1 MAKKKNKKEE
11 KKKFEYS
18 NEVVGIILILASII
32 GIGAYGPAGGFIRSF
47 AVFLVGNIYIFLLL
61 GVLIL
66 GGYLILKR
74 KMPDFGS
81 LRWIGFYIIVISFL
95 ILLHMKYIILNEQEG
110 SKIITE
116 TFNNLLVAFKSISA
130 ISNSGGGMIGAIF
143 TFMFYSLFRDG
154 TKIVVITLIV
164 IGVILL
170 FNTSIIDLFKKI
182 KLPKREK
189 KEKNTCKNDDE
200 EDERIHISST
210 KDIEKVSEKEA
221 IVDREIPIKTSSD
234 VSTPKVEEV
243 EKPTINLN
251 YKLPPISLLKL
262 SKGNNDKENV
272 ESVKQNIATLERV
285 LGDFEIPGKI
295 KECHI
300 GPSVT
305 QYELELKAGTK
316 VNKLLSIQKEIALNL
331 AAKDVRI
338 QAPIPGKSTI
348 GIELPNKVNSAVS
361 FREIL
366 SKLPEPNEKSI
377 LAVGLGK
384 DIMGSVKWAEI
395 NATPHLLIAG
405 ATGSGKSVCINC
417 IIASI
422 LMRTRPD
429 EVKLVMVDPKKVE
442 LSMYNGVPHLLTPV
456 VTDPK
461 KASIALKNIV
471 REMERRYQIF
481 EDTKC
486 KNIGAYNK
494 MCETNTDYVKMP
506 YIVFIIDE
514 LADLMLVAAKDVE
527 DSIMRITQ
535 MARAAG
541 IHLIVATQ
549 RPSTDVITGVV
560 KANIPS
566 RISFAVSSVFPPP
579 VLPGL
584 HSLHLPSAVSYKL
597 RYIFLHTALLTAH
610 TPIVRQNR
618 YRCRSQFLSPPD
630 ALLGNVPMHLD
641 VSSSSLPVPL
651 LLLVLQCPLETDGT
665 YLSVHLPASYGQG
678 RQYRLHILPPDSY
691 SQEVEHKSC
700 IVFHCLPVPS
710 GSSFPG
716 CHRFPV
722 KTHTLPAPA
731 HPFQQKQRY
740 GVGRSHKGFPA
751 VHSNPV
757 PHPGFPFGS
766 NISAPGKNCRWVKA
780 GKSSS

>member
-1 MAKKKNKKEE
+1 MPKKKKKKDEE

-18 NEVVGIILILASII
+18 NEVIGIILILASII
-32 GIGAYGPAGGFIRSF
+32 GIGAYGPAGNFIRAFSI
-47 AVFLVGNIYIFLLL
+47 FLVGNIYVFLLFGL
-61 GVLIL
+61 LLL

-74 KMPDFGS
+74 KMPNFSS

-95 ILLHMKYIILNEQEG
+95 VLLHVKYITLNTSEG
-110 SKIITE
+110 TKIITD
-116 TFNNLLVAFKSISA
+116 TFNNLLKAFDASSNKGLVDSLGYY
-130 ISNSGGGMIGAIF
+130 ISNSGGGMIGALF
-143 TFMFYSLFRDG
+143 TYLFYSLFKEG

-164 IGVILL
+164 IGTILL
-170 FNTSIIDLFKKI
+170 FNTSIIDLIKKI
-182 KLPKREK
+182 KLPKIHHEH
-189 KEKNTCKNDDE
+189 KEKEQKDNEE
-200 EDERIHISST
+200 EDKRIILPT
-210 KDIEKVSEKEA
+210 REIEKINEKEVVSEP
-221 IVDREIPIKTSSD
+221 DIPIKSAVSEVSSTSN
-234 VSTPKVEEV
+234 EEV
-243 EKPTINLN
+243 EKPEINLN
-251 YKLPPISLLKL
+251 YKLPPLTLLKVA
-262 SKGNNDKENV
+262 KAGNDKENI
-272 ESVKQNIATLERV
+272 EAVKQNIATLEKV
-285 LGDFEIPGKI
+285 LADFDIPGKI

-366 SKLPEPNEKSI
+366 SKLPAPSEKSI

-384 DIMGSVKWAEI
+384 DIMGTVKWAEI

-417 IIASI
+417 VIASI
-422 LMRTRPD
+422 LMRARPD

-471 REMERRYQIF
+471 VEMERRYQVF

-486 KNIGAYNK
+486 KNISAYNK
-494 MCETNTDYVKMP
+494 MCESNTDYVKMP

-566 RISFAVSSVFPPP
+566 RISFAVSSSIDSRTILDQTGAEKLLGKGDMLFKPMGENVPIRIQGAF
-579 VLPGL
+579 VSDEELQKIVDYTISQQKANYD
-584 HSLHLPSAVSYKL
+584 HSLTEDK
-597 RYIFLHTALLTAH
+597 
-610 TPIVRQNR
+610 
-618 YRCRSQFLSPPD
+618 
-630 ALLGNVPMHLD
+630 
-641 VSSSSLPVPL
+641 
-651 LLLVLQCPLETDGT
+651 
-665 YLSVHLPASYGQG
+665 
-678 RQYRLHILPPDSY
+678 
-691 SQEVEHKSC
+691 
-700 IVFHCLPVPS
+700 S
-710 GSSFPG
+710 GSENGDNTKYDDGYESKEEYDDPLYNDIVDF
-716 CHRFPV
+716 
-722 KTHTLPAPA
+722 AME
-731 HPFQQKQRY
+731 
-740 GVGRSHKGFPA
+740 
-751 VHSNPV
+751 
-757 PHPGFPFGS
+757 FGK
-766 NISAPGKNCRWVKA
+766 ISASLIQRKYRIGYNRAARIVDLLEERGIIGPQNGSKPREVLVK
-780 GKSSS
+780 KESDDSDE